1 MIWMYLKEDY
11 VGSYSRNL
19 YALKGDKVAILN
31 NKNPC
36 LLLHENG
43 VKFHADFNLL
53 SYEKI
58 EKENVKIKETKK
70 KKRV

>member
-1 MIWMYLKEDY
+1 MIWMYIKEDII
-11 VGSYSRNL
+11 GIYSHIV
-19 YALKGDKVAILN
+19 YAVKGDKCAILN
-31 NKNPC
+31 NENPC

-43 VKFHADFNLL
+43 GKFHADFNLL

-58 EKENVKIKETKK
+58 EKENVKIKETKN